1 MEYTEGIIW
10 SDAFSIG
17 NEQIDKDHQQII
29 EILNKLID
37 LNQKKINQKKFAEIL
52 WMMME
57 YSIHHFKK
65 EEDYMQK
72 LQYPKLK
79 EHIGLHALY
88 INKVSIYSNEFSNS
102 NPPNIEE
109 IIGFLD
115 KWWINHIQ
123 NTDTEYETFK
133 KNKGLDVIY

>member
-1 MEYTEGIIW
+1 MEYSEGIIW

-17 NEQIDKDHQQII
+17 NDQIDKDHQQII
-29 EILNKLID
+29 DILNKLIE

-72 LQYPKLK
+72 LNYPKFK
-79 EHIGLHALY
+79 EHKNLHMLY
-88 INKVSIYSNEFSNS
+88 INEVSVYSNEFSNS
-102 NPPNIEE
+102 NPPVINE
-109 IIGFLD
+109 IIGFLEN
-115 KWWINHIQ
+115 WWLNHIQ

-133 KNKGLDVIY
+133 VKHGLKVNY